1 MTENVNVAFE
11 IRGPVNEPYLKVHR
25 EHALGMT
32 LRPGSMEIGPRRSA
46 LRRVTFDAG
55 LMGLCP
61 PQLEQWIGACDM
73 AHVIMTI
80 SDKVLM
86 AASDG
91 AGGRI
96 ELRPQ
101 SDMVDPRLRALATAV
116 EVERTAGFPSGRLFL
131 DSVEQA
137 LARALVVG
145 YAVRDY
151 HVQVYRGGLSPA
163 RLRKIKE
170 LVQEKME
177 EDLSL
182 EEMARTAGLSAAHFS
197 QVFRN
202 TTGQT
207 PHQWLLE
214 HRVERAKEMLRSA
227 DMRVLDVAIAC
238 GFKTQQH
245 FARVFRQV
253 CGASPTEYRYEF
265 LR

>member
-1 MTENVNVAFE
+1 MNVAFE
-11 IRGPVNEPYLKVHR
+11 IRGSVNEPYLKVHR
-25 EHALGMT
+25 EYALAMT
-32 LRPGSMEIGPRRSA
+32 LRSGSMEIGRRRSA
-46 LRRVTFDAG
+46 LSRITFDVG
-55 LMGLCP
+55 LMGLCI
-61 PQLEQWIGACDM
+61 PQLELWIGACDM
-73 AHVIMTI
+73 AHVVMTI
-80 SDKVLM
+80 SDKALM

-101 SDMVDPRLRALATAV
+101 IELVDPRLCALATAV
-116 EVERTAGFPSGRLFL
+116 DVERTAGFPSGRLFL

-137 LARALVVG
+137 LARALIVG
-145 YAVRDY
+145 YAVHDY
-151 HVQVYRGGLSPA
+151 PVWIYRGRLSPA
-163 RLRKIKE
+163 RLRKIEE

-182 EEMARTAGLSAAHFS
+182 EEMARTAGLSVAHFS

-207 PHQWLLE
+207 PHQWLLG
-214 HRVERAKEMLRSA
+214 HRVERAKEMLRSD

-253 CGASPTEYRYEF
+253 YGASPTEYRYEF